1 MTSKDSKIR
10 STRLVSIA
18 MTEAEPKYARTKQ
31 VIVENVKRRSVF
43 RRLEA
48 SVQGAVHHPAD
59 CSIANQGPTT
69 EAIGSAVDAANGN
82 REPAPETTAGEDG
95 RESHGRVHDVTIDDD
110 SMVESKGN
118 EFSPGKGLNLSVA
131 NYVSQIGQNWE
142 RGVDAFMTIARL
154 CAEASARLTIAERG
168 ELLKQLPFGDSA
180 FSKFVQIGNDHR
192 LNTPELRRLLP
203 PHYTI
208 TYAITLLTDQELQDA
223 IAAKVIYPD
232 LRRSELQKWRNS
244 HRELSTKGG
253 FAPSPKEAATDSFL
267 ASPPIASTHD
277 NAESGVVLSALS
289 QQEIQDKFAVQDKL
303 PLGPMTTE
311 DAPHST
317 AIEEVAGALPAPNDG
332 EIPAFLDRRPLSVE
346 DQRAFDVIMAS
357 WVSHVQPLFN
367 GASEVVRERFIA
379 ALRAN
384 ASS

>member
-1 MTSKDSKIR
+1 MRSADGVHRRAKDV
-10 STRLVSIA
+10 LV
-18 MTEAEPKYARTKQ
+18 EK
-31 VIVENVKRRSVF
+31 VKRR
-43 RRLEA
+43 
-48 SVQGAVHHPAD
+48 P
-59 CSIANQGPTT
+59 IA
-69 EAIGSAVDAANGN
+69 EAIASGLDATNGN
-82 REPAPETTAGEDG
+82 SEPAPQTTAGEDG
-95 RESHGRVHDVTIDDD
+95 RESHGRVRDVKIDGD
-110 SMVESKGN
+110 SMVESKAS
-118 EFSPGKGLNLSVA
+118 EFSPGKDPDLSVA
-131 NYVSQIGQNWE
+131 NYASQIGQNWE

-154 CAEASARLTIAERG
+154 CAEANAQLTTAERG
-168 ELLKQLPFGDSA
+168 ALLKQLPFGDSA

-208 TYAITLLTDQELQDA
+208 TYAVTLLTDQELQDA
-223 IAAKVIYPD
+223 ITEKVIHPD
-232 LRRSELQKWRNS
+232 MRRGELQKWRNL

-267 ASPPIASTHD
+267 ASPPTVPAHD
-277 NAESGVVLSALS
+277 ESGVVLPALS

-303 PLGPMTTE
+303 ALGPMTTE

-367 GASEVVRERFIA
+367 GASAVVRERFIA